1 MEKHIEITIQ
11 HAQMGKFMSPE
22 GVLDDWNLGIKA
34 LELAL
39 RMNPSLLDGFD
50 EDDGPFIMY

>member
-11 HAQMGKFMSPE
+11 HAQMGKFMSQKAF
-22 GVLDDWNLGIKA
+22 DDWEFRIKA